1 MCDKCD
7 VSLCREG
14 AVQWRS
20 PAVGGDAPVP
30 REFHTL
36 TPLTKG
42 RLMLLGGD
50 CPCKLPQSSV
60 SHFSSIKDVTN
71 GLGQQESCRVTP

>member
-1 MCDKCD
+1 MMHMSSATDKCVYDKYD

-20 PAVGGDAPVP
+20 PAVGGDAPAP

-50 CPCKLPQSSV
+50 CPYKVPEPFV
-60 SHFSSIKDVTN
+60 SHCFIN
-71 GLGQQESCRVTP
+71 Q